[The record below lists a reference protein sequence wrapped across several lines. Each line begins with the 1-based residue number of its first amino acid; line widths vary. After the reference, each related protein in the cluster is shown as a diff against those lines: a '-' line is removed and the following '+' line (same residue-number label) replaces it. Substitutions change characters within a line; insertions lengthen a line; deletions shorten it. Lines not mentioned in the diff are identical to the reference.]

1 MSSEASGYNVGVL
14 LMVEVTEDR
23 RITQLEEASQR
34 LVEILKS
41 FSQANDR
48 LLDLEEIER
57 WRQSLTRQSQ
67 ELSRREAEIE
77 ARQDQLQQWE
87 TTLRKGQLP

>member
-1 MSSEASGYNVGVL
+1 
-14 LMVEVTEDR
+14 
-23 RITQLEEASQR
+23 